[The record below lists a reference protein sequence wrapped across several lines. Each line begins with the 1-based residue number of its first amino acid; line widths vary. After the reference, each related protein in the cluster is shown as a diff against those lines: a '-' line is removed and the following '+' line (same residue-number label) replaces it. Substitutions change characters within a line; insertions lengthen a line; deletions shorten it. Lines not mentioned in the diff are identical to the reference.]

1 MRKCIK
7 NIQQHIQ
14 SHRLYTRDSN
24 FSQQNTLG
32 STSLKTKPVSLGDAH
47 PFKNICQVPVKS
59 LLSLTD
65 LVNIPL
71 KVINHSLQN
80 RHSRLRCLHFLL
92 QLGELQSR
100 IFWSQY

>member
-1 MRKCIK
+1 MP
-7 NIQQHIQ
+7 
-14 SHRLYTRDSN
+14 
-24 FSQQNTLG
+24 
-32 STSLKTKPVSLGDAH
+32 LKTTPISPDGAH

-80 RHSRLRCLHFLL
+80 RHSRLCCLHFLL
-92 QLGELQSR
+92 QFGELQSR
-100 IFWSQY
+100 IF